1 MIILTEGCL
10 MKIIKRGIVYRAK
23 EGPCRYQA
31 WPTVCKDEKGVLY
44 AAWSGHRA
52 SHVCPFGMDL
62 MSVSLDGGESW
73 DCPRIINDTWM
84 DDRDAGLT
92 YLGNGEMLLTYFHH
106 PKTVYSN
113 EWRSWILDDTKEDNA
128 VFRKMLEGY
137 LAAYDEMDD
146 ETETP
151 GSFLKKSYD
160 YGRSWGE
167 AIKVPIFAPHGAVL
181 TGSGRLLYLG
191 KENSGAL
198 SRYRKLERSDDPTP
212 EEDRNRIFLYES
224 FDKGLSWEKVSRLPL
239 PEGFEDK
246 FYEPHVAELQS
257 GELVAAIRSH
267 DEVAYHNFSM
277 HFLNSNDGGKSWSQP
292 RTYEI
297 SGSPPHLLVRKD
309 GSVIVSYGR
318 REAPSSIRAVVS
330 YDGCRSFGEEMVLS
344 DAPDGDMGYP
354 ATVELEDG
362 SLVTVYYQRYE
373 KDIRT
378 SIMYT
383 KWRM

>member
-1 MIILTEGCL
+1 

-31 WPTVCKDEKGVLY
+31 WPSVCKDENGVLY

-52 SHVCPFGMDL
+52 SHVCPFGMNL

-92 YLGNGEMLLTYFHH
+92 YLGNGEMLLTSFHH
-106 PKTVYSN
+106 PKTVYSH
-113 EWRSWILDDTKEDNA
+113 EWRDWVLDDTKEDNA
-128 VFRKMLEGY
+128 IFRKMLEGY
-137 LAAYDEMDD
+137 LAAYDEMSEDND
-146 ETETP
+146 TP

-160 YGRSWGE
+160 YGKSWGE
-167 AIKVPIFAPHGAVL
+167 AIKVPVTAPHGAVL
-181 TGSGRLLYLG
+181 TASGRLLYLG
-191 KENSGAL
+191 KENPGAL
-198 SRYRKLERSDDPTP
+198 SRYRKLEISDDPTP
-212 EEDRNRIFLYES
+212 LEDRDKIFLYES
-224 FDKGLSWEKVSRLPL
+224 FDRGLSWEKVSRLPMA
-239 PEGFEDK
+239 EGQTANNI
-246 FYEPHVAELQS
+246 YEPHIVELPS
-257 GELVAAIRSH
+257 GELVAAIRAH
-267 DEVAYHNFSM
+267 GALVYHGFSM
-277 HFLNSNDGGKSWSQP
+277 YFLNSTDGGRTWSQP
-292 RTYEI
+292 RSYEL
-297 SGSPPHLLVRKD
+297 SGSPPHLMLRSD

-330 YDGCRSFGEEMVLS
+330 YDGCYSFGEEMVLS
-344 DAPDGDMGYP
+344 EAPDGDMGYP

-373 KDIRT
+373 NDIRT

-383 KWRM
+383 KWST